1 MDESAKIVIQQE
13 NASPHIATDDPRFLK
28 AVAQGKRSIGLFFQP
43 PNSPDLNVLD
53 LGLFTEIQSRQE
65 QHLTRDF
72 DELMAVVEAAYW
84 ELPPP
89 TINATILRLQ
99 TTMNKCI
106 EEKGG
111 NDFKF

>member
-1 MDESAKIVIQQE
+1 MDESVKIDVQQD
-13 NASPHIATDDPRFLK
+13 NATPHIPTDDWRFLE
-28 AVAQGKRSIGLFFQP
+28 AVEQCGRSIELVFQP